1 MGALAETA
9 VTVSGIRTPV
19 LQAGPAHAEEAVVY
33 VHGNPGS
40 RQDFRDLVA
49 RTGAF
54 ARAVAPD
61 MPGFGD
67 ADKPHPR
74 RFRYRVRTLGRHLAE
89 VLGALGI
96 RRAHFVG
103 HDFGGPFAVGAVLH
117 QPSLAAS
124 LSFINT
130 GILRGYRW
138 HKCARRWRT
147 PLLGELVML
156 LTTEKRFK
164 AGFRRLPP
172 QFVDQ
177 MWRHFDSRTRRAV
190 LALYRGT
197 ERKDMSAVSA
207 LLRQLDLPSIVV
219 WGVHDPYVPVEY
231 AERNREALPRATV
244 HLIED
249 AGPGPSST
257 APTPSPPSSS
267 PSWSNKSVS
276 GTDLHRDRGRSPI
289 SLASAKSPRGAAS
302 GSRIT
307 AVRPS
312 IAAAF
317 A

>member
-1 MGALAETA
+1 MGALAETQ

-19 LQAGPAHAEEAVVY
+19 LQAGPVEATEAVVY

-40 RQDFRDLVA
+40 RLDFRDLVA

-74 RFRYRVRTLGRHLAE
+74 DFAYRARNMGRHLVD
-89 VLGALGI
+89 VLGQLGV
-96 RRAHFVG
+96 RRAHYVG
-103 HDFGGPFAVGAVLH
+103 HDFGGPFAIGAVLH
-117 QPSLAAS
+117 APAMAGS

-130 GILRGYRW
+130 GMLRGYRW
-138 HKCARRWRT
+138 HKWARRWRT

-156 LTTEKRFK
+156 LTSERRFK

-172 QFVDQ
+172 DFVDQ
-177 MWRHFDSRTRRAV
+177 MWRHFDPRTRRAV

-207 LLRQLDLPSIVV
+207 QLRQLDLPSIVV

-231 AERNREALPRATV
+231 ADRNREALPRATV

-249 AGPGPSST
+249 AGHWPFI
-257 APTPSPPSSS
+257 
-267 PSWSNKSVS
+267 
-276 GTDLHRDRGRSPI
+276 DRPDAVAALLLPFLQKQIGVRHRSP
-289 SLASAKSPRGAAS
+289 A
-302 GSRIT
+302 
-307 AVRPS
+307 
-312 IAAAF
+312 
-317 A
+317 